1 MRRVSIEGVL
11 VGGIVDLVI
20 SFFLRFS
27 ISTYEFAKISQMA
40 KDRVASTFPE
50 ILSLH
55 AGHLAIGLCCSILG
69 GYVAARI
76 AGHDELLNGAAS
88 AFLRVMFGLPPV
100 VLGLFARGFGMD
112 LNLQWTHLLLLVAAP
127 LLGLLGGYLRLRQT
141 RRLQPA

>member
-1 MRRVSIEGVL
+1 MRRISIEGVL
-11 VGGIVDLVI
+11 VGGIVDLVL
-20 SFFLRFS
+20 SFFLRFA
-27 ISTYEFAKISQMA
+27 ISTYEFAKISHMA
-40 KDRVASTFPE
+40 KDRVGSVLPGSQ
-50 ILSLH
+50 SLH
-55 AGHLAIGLCCSILG
+55 IGQLAIGLCCSILG

-88 AFLRVMFGLPPV
+88 SFLRVLFSLPPLV
-100 VLGLFARGFGMD
+100 FGLFARGFGMD